1 MLKKIRLP
9 LKSVAVLGAILSIAG
24 ALYLSPLLCTAP
36 AAQNA
41 MEGTHG
47 MRVWNG
53 TNIQSFTHRGERV
66 CVPSG
71 FEALGETRSGLGWAS
86 FPAGN
91 TGVFIKKSAFNTETF
106 SPEKSRYRITM
117 RFPST
122 TPAEQ
127 VRAYRAQLEHAASRV
142 AELFGDRGALFRKAH
157 TVLITTGAEEPHDLR
172 VYPDPRADLTVMVYE
187 PGHIRSEELLIH
199 AFVHLYNRHDPRND
213 RYLNAQSPIPAGDF
227 QELEATWAETA
238 FRSSAEG
245 RLERINYLYTIHRA
259 VRENNFSLIT
269 YPPFNNRAAFEAIVP
284 SVIVD
289 RNASFLS
296 AQYGHYILA
305 PLSMVALDGLLRE
318 QGSAETVA
326 SLLSRI
332 HQSGDENLLRLV
344 HDELGEEG
352 VRSFTGWITGTE
364 TVPRALIDRA
374 LGSYQ

>member
-1 MLKKIRLP
+1 MLGF
-9 LKSVAVLGAILSIAG
+9 VVCIAG
-24 ALYLSPLLCTAP
+24 ALYLSPLGCMAP
-36 AAQNA
+36 AAQEA
-41 MEGTHG
+41 QEGSHG

-53 TNIQSFTHRGERV
+53 ENIQSFVHNGDRI
-66 CVPSG
+66 CVPQG
-71 FEALGETRSGLGWAS
+71 FKALGERRSGVGWAS
-86 FPAGN
+86 FPEGN
-91 TGVFIKKSAFNTETF
+91 TGVLIKKSAFETEPF
-106 SPEKSRYRITM
+106 SPAQSRYRITLH
-117 RFPST
+117 FPKT
-122 TPAEQ
+122 TPDDH
-127 VRAYRAQLEHAASRV
+127 VRAYRGGIERAASQV
-142 AELFGDRGALFRKAH
+142 AGLFGDRGGLFRKSH
-157 TVLITTGAEEPHDLR
+157 TVLVTTGAEEPRDLR
-172 VYPDPRADLTVMVYE
+172 VYPDPRESLTVIVYE
-187 PGHIRSEELLIH
+187 PEHIRSEELLIH

-318 QGSAETVA
+318 QGSAETVS

-344 HDELGEEG
+344 HDELGEGG